1 MRKASERSQ
10 LIHREQFWTSVGIV
24 GSNAFLMAQ
33 GRETNAAQLF
43 YFPHYPLLLF
53 FLCRFGLVQACAG
66 GDGPTDEENSTYS
79 DEDVPSLSDEDHPQ
93 LSVLTPHPGRVG
105 E

>member
-10 LIHREQFWTSVGIV
+10 LIHREQFCTSVGIV
-24 GSNAFLMAQ
+24 GSNAFLTAH
-33 GRETNAAQLF
+33 GRETNAAQLS
-43 YFPHYPLLLF
+43 HYPLLLF

-66 GDGPTDEENSTYS
+66 GDGQTDEENSTYS